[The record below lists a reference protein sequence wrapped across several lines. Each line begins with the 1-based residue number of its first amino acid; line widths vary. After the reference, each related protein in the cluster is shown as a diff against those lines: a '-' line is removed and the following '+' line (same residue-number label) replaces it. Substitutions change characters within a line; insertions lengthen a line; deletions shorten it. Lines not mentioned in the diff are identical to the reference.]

1 MKKETYFLK
10 VLTPLHVGAGQGLS
24 HIDLPI
30 VREVHT
36 DFPYVP
42 ASSIKGVVREHH
54 IRKVSE
60 QTGVSTKKIDEWLS
74 KGKLPEDEN
83 LAENFKGRF
92 EWLKTTFGSQDNAG
106 KLYFTDAR
114 LLLFPVKSLKGVFQL
129 ITCPYAVNRYL
140 EDVGKEKIAL
150 EVKDDEALVYSNDFT
165 VDGKLMLEEFVFSAK
180 PDDKLK
186 DFAESLPID
195 GELKKRVVCLSD
207 SIFSDIVKSYTEV
220 QTHIKINPDTGTV
233 SETALFTT
241 EYLPA
246 ESLLYFNLFYEDGIS
261 DEKAKNF
268 SIPDTLHIGGDIT
281 TGKGFVKVIKGG
293 QK

>member
-1 MKKETYFLK
+1 MNRKTYFLR
-10 VLTPLHVGAGQGLS
+10 VLTPLHVGSGQGLS

-42 ASSIKGVVREHH
+42 ASSIKGVVREYY
-54 IRKVSE
+54 IREVSKQMGE
-60 QTGVSTKKIDEWLS
+60 SAQKIDEWLS
-74 KGKLPEDEN
+74 KGELPEN
-83 LAENFKGRF
+83 IN
-92 EWLKTTFGSQDNAG
+92 WLKDVFGSQDNAG
-106 KLYFTDAR
+106 KVYFTDAR

-140 EDVGKEKIAL
+140 EDVEAEKIAL
-150 EVKDDEALVYSNDFT
+150 KVNEDEALVCFMDFT
-165 VDGKLMLEEFVFSAK
+165 VDSKLMLEEFVFSARE
-180 PDDKLK
+180 DEELK
-186 DFAESLPID
+186 KFVNGLPID
-195 GELKKRVVCLSD
+195 DDLKRRVVCVND
-207 SIFSDIVKSYTEV
+207 SVFSDMVKSYTEV

-233 SETALFTT
+233 SGTALFTT

-246 ESLLYFNLFYEDGIS
+246 ESLLYFNLFCDNGVE
-261 DEKAKNF
+261 NF
-268 SIPDTLHIGGDIT
+268 TIPDTLHIGGDIT